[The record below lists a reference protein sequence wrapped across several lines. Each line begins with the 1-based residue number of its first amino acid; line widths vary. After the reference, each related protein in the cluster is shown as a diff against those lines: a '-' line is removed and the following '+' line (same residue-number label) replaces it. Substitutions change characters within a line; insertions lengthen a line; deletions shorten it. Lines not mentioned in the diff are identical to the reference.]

1 MSHNSAHQSPTSHP
15 STSAMS
21 CNEKSKKCYNGLK
34 ECFRPCYNT
43 CCNNP
48 GILPFF
54 FDENVNPSQQVQQ
67 VQQQHNNRFNALYTK
82 WIFPFVYFI
91 MSFMSF
97 QWIRPQRRI
106 KGKNETENKGQDK
119 ERDSGNE
126 HVYEILSRRISNIM
140 VIFSIP
146 AVAINIIPLVMFI
159 IGWAECPYTH
169 SSICYTLQF
178 HFGENKSIPKLVLR
192 DIPKGITQSNQ

>member
-1 MSHNSAHQSPTSHP
+1 MSTDSTHQSSTSH
-15 STSAMS
+15 SSVSAVS
-21 CNEKSKKCYNGLK
+21 CKEKSKKCYNGLK
-34 ECFRPCYNT
+34 ECFRSCYNT
-43 CCNNP
+43 CCNSNN
-48 GILPFF
+48 ILPFF
-54 FDENVNPSQQVQQ
+54 FDENVNLSPDNTSDD
-67 VQQQHNNRFNALYTK
+67 NNRFNAYALYTK